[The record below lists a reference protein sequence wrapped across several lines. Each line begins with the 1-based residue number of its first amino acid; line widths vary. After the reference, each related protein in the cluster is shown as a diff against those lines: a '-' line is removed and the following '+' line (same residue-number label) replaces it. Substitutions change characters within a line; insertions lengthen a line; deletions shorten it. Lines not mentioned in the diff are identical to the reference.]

1 MGNMMTFAKEDIDL
15 IRNKLQDDLSKK
27 IFSDRI
33 LFSETSDYRY
43 IKNIVCS
50 FDEGKALVGR
60 IQQSE
65 KIAIFGAGAVGKQIE
80 SIFHDRISC
89 FIDNNKVGNYLGIPV
104 VSLEEYIE
112 SKSETD
118 IYVCSKFAHEEII
131 QQLLERGIPT
141 ERIINVGLE
150 YSRLNHK
157 QYFDLP
163 ALKEHQLHEEFFVDG
178 GGFDGSTSLDF
189 YNWFNTSI
197 GVDINMADR
206 KAFSYIWEPD
216 GDNIKKINER
226 LTGKIDYKII
236 EKGMWDKATVLKFMM
251 NGTSASN
258 ISDVGNAEISVDTI
272 DNMCDLRPT
281 FIKMDI
287 EGAEY
292 KALLGCQKTI
302 GIKKPKLAISI
313 YHKPEDIVKLP
324 KLILQINPDYKLWM
338 RHYSF
343 GENETLVYAI

>member
-1 MGNMMTFAKEDIDL
+1 MKFAKEDIDL
-15 IRNKLQDDLSKK
+15 ISSKLQDELSKK
-27 IFSDRI
+27 IFNDRV

-131 QQLLERGIPT
+131 QQLLERGIR
-141 ERIINVGLE
+141 ESRIINVGLE

-189 YNWFNTSI
+189 CDWFNASTDANDGAKSI
-197 GVDINMADR
+197 YDKKI
-206 KAFSYIWEPD
+206 FSYIWEPD
-216 GDNIKKINER
+216 GNNVKKINKK
-226 LTGKIDYKII
+226 LGGKIDYKII
-236 EKGMWDKATVLKFMM
+236 EKGMWDKATVLKFRM
-251 NGTSASN
+251 NGTSDST
-258 ISDVGNAEISVDTI
+258 ISDDGDVEISVDTI

-313 YHKPEDIVKLP
+313 YHKTEDIVKLP

-343 GENETLVYAI
+343 GENETVLYAL